1 MGLWS
6 PARHS
11 AKTAVASEEVVGE
24 VDAGQA
30 AEQGL
35 EWVAAATGLQQVQLW
50 REFRAR
56 NCAAASVG
64 ETLLRMPLLAKIQA
78 IQMYP
83 RQPNAN
89 NRFQCLD
96 PGESEH
102 FLHSWDK
109 R

>member
-11 AKTAVASEEVVGE
+11 AKTAVASEEVVDE
-24 VDAGQA
+24 VDAGQV

-64 ETLLRMPLLAKIQA
+64 ETFLRMPAKIQA
-78 IQMYP
+78 IHMCP

-89 NRFQCLD
+89 NRFQGLD

-102 FLHSWDK
+102 FLHS
-109 R
+109 